1 VSWIDSAISIISPS
15 WAASRG
21 NARLAARAAAARLE
35 AYETFNRFN
44 SNRWGRV
51 GRTAHDAAKKT
62 REVADWYT
70 DAYSADAAII
80 PELRDIN
87 ARARASVRNDWAA
100 RSIVDGYRRHVVGT
114 GITCRSDARDPAT
127 GEFLHDFNR
136 ALDEAWCAWADNPA
150 RCDIEGRKTLV
161 EIQGMMIDEWVTVG
175 ESFLV
180 EHWTQGGLLL
190 QVLEP
195 EQLDSTFSE
204 NRETG
209 NSIRGGVEI
218 DTFGRAVAYW
228 FHSGDHPLE
237 TYDPKPVRIPA
248 DRVRHLFRQERPRQ
262 TRGLSRLAP
271 VLTKLRNLDAYQ
283 RYQIIRAKVE
293 ACIGLLITRNVV
305 DPNTDEFVGVNVP
318 AGDDAADGNNNPFYN
333 LEPGMVERLEPGE
346 SIEAFDPKAPG
357 TTYEPFVNHHL
368 HQIAAGVGLDYPT
381 VARDFT
387 NGSFSAQREGHL
399 ERDKE
404 TDLLQKLM
412 IDTVLQPMRR
422 GFVLWAVQSGRV
434 QAPPSFYRPE
444 THESFQAADW
454 QPPLSRGLIRRSKRR
469 RRRSQWRTA
478 YRRSSAKRTSKA
490 KTGGGSCDKWP
501 RLRTLP
507 NRWAST
513 CPSWQSRPSNRL
525 RNLAPRATVVPGLGD
540 SLAGTERRNEQPT
553 KKGAHSRGSQIGPK
567 PNGHEQAGA
576 LAAGCAF
583 RFERGP
589 GKRGHPRRGGHHCG
603 RSTRPRILH

>member
-180 EHWTQGGLLL
+180 EHWAQGGLLL

-454 QPPLSRGLIRRSKRR
+454 QPP
-469 RRRSQWRTA
+469 
-478 YRRSSAKRTSKA
+478 
-490 KTGGGSCDKWP
+490 
-501 RLRTLP
+501 
-507 NRWAST
+507 
-513 CPSWQSRPSNRL
+513 
-525 RNLAPRATVVPGLGD
+525 
-540 SLAGTERRNEQPT
+540 
-553 KKGAHSRGSQIGPK
+553 PK
-567 PNGHEQAGA
+567 PWIDPSKQAAAAKIAMENGLSSLQREANIQGEDWRRFVRQMAEVKDFAESLGVNLPFLAESPKQSASEPRPESNGRAGIEGFFSRNGTA
-576 LAAGCAF
+576 
-583 RFERGP
+583 
-589 GKRGHPRRGGHHCG
+589 K
-603 RSTRPRILH
+603 